1 MGRKIL
7 NCNIGD
13 VFGCFEVLSKP
24 YMLGE
29 HSFVHVKCK
38 VCGREQDL
46 ALSEIKN
53 RPKQHCQYC
62 RGEVRKLY
70 KDPQVGEIYKNWE
83 VIEGKCK
90 KKGFWYFNCRC
101 LKCDHTQYIR
111 KDQILLTS
119 KKCEGCKYRA
129 DVEKSKHKQHVS
141 NRKMNRPYLTLFNH
155 VCREAAIRS
164 ILVTITPEYLEELFE
179 KQHHCCAITGDFLP
193 DIRKASVDRI
203 DSSKP
208 YEKGNV
214 QIVTKQAN
222 ISKHVMTMEQL
233 YEFCRKVLNHTN
245 QQPSQPLTKLEG
257 SETNS

>member
-1 MGRKIL
+1 M
-7 NCNIGD
+7 
-13 VFGCFEVLSKP
+13 
-24 YMLGE
+24 
-29 HSFVHVKCK
+29 
-38 VCGREQDL
+38 
-46 ALSEIKN
+46 
-53 RPKQHCQYC
+53 
-62 RGEVRKLY
+62 
-70 KDPQVGEIYKNWE
+70 
-83 VIEGKCK
+83 
-90 KKGFWYFNCRC
+90 
-101 LKCDHTQYIR
+101 
-111 KDQILLTS
+111 LTS

-179 KQHHCCAITGDFLP
+179 KQHHCCAITGDYLP

-208 YEKGNV
+208 YEKDNV

-233 YEFCRKVLNHTN
+233 YEFCRKVLNHAN
-245 QQPSQPLTKLEG
+245 QQPSQPLIKLEG